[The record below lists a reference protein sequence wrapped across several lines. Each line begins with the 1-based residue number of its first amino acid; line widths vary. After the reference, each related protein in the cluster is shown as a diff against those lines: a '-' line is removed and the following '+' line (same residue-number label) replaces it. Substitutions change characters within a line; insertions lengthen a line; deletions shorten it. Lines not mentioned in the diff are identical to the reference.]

1 MQGKCVIKWVKT
13 GKEMRDKSVHTLN
26 NRYESLP
33 DSEWT
38 NDATSGTTFV
48 RRGDSTSI
56 VLTDPQYPMKIKN
69 AIVSSS
75 IVQSSPYPCDKNTIT
90 VTLMTDIDLYPRCT
104 PSLSLTGLEQSG
116 TASGQLTA
124 TVAQTGDRPGT
135 WTNADGTL
143 IFNIFHDDDAQSS
156 ATTAGDADAIK
167 VGGQGITNYAIVSF
181 SFELT
186 NPQSQQDSPLTA
198 LSLKMIDTPPVGVAD
213 YTAAFHVEANH
224 DSSTMTFY
232 NTNGLVINDKDIC
245 SSSPQLMDAR
255 PLLIRSVTFTKLQVS
270 QTSAYPCAS
279 NTISVVFQ
287 ADGPIF
293 SSCVNVLTLSG
304 LSGSVTTGSRTL
316 TSVSHG

>member
-1 MQGKCVIKWVKT
+1 
-13 GKEMRDKSVHTLN
+13 MRDKSVHTLN

-33 DSEWT
+33 ESQWK
-38 NDATSGTTFV
+38 NLATDDGTTFV

-56 VLTDPQYPMKIKN
+56 VLTDPEYPMKIKN

-90 VTLMTDIDLYPRCT
+90 VTLVTDIDLYPRCT

-135 WTNADGTL
+135 WTNADGIL

-167 VGGQGITNYAIVSF
+167 VGVEIPNYTVVSF

-232 NTNGLVINDKDIC
+232 STNGLVINDKDIC
-245 SSSPQLMDAR
+245 SNSPQDMDAR
-255 PLLIRSVTFTKLQVS
+255 PLRIRSVTFTKLQVS